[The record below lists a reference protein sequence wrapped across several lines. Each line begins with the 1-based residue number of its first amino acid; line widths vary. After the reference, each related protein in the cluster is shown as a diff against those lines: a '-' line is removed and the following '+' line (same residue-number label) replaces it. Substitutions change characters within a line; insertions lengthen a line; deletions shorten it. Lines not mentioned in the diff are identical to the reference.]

1 MYSFPVSTLQPGMV
15 LYDDLYT
22 SNNTLLLKANTL
34 LTEDKIQ
41 LLKDNSID
49 SVSLAEPMEI
59 NITHYQYLY
68 NSDHFKNFCSVYENC
83 VTSFKNLV
91 HLFETGLE
99 VQVDKF
105 LALPTYIISSFLS
118 YIR

>member
-68 NSDHFKNFCSVYENC
+68 NSEYQDTANNQD
-83 VTSFKNLV
+83 LP
-91 HLFETGLE
+91 
-99 VQVDKF
+99 F
-105 LALPTYIISSFLS
+105 LILHRLW
-118 YIR
+118 